1 MEQIADEEIE
11 AGVEA
16 EDEGEVGALHRLG
29 RRVRWALV
37 GQGLAIGAAGVV
49 LAYGMSTF
57 GWLGGTHSAL
67 YLVPWLGILGGL
79 WRGAAG
85 LFSR

>member
-1 MEQIADEEIE
+1 MAIA
-11 AGVEA
+11 AV
-16 EDEGEVGALHRLG
+16 
-29 RRVRWALV
+29 
-37 GQGLAIGAAGVV
+37 GVV
-49 LAYGMSTF
+49 LAYGMDTF
-57 GWLGGTHSAL
+57 GWLGGTQSAL

>member
-1 MEQIADEEIE
+1 
-11 AGVEA
+11 
-16 EDEGEVGALHRLG
+16 
-29 RRVRWALV
+29 
-37 GQGLAIGAAGVV
+37 LAIAAVGVV
-49 LAYGMSTF
+49 LAYGMSAF
-57 GWLGGTHSAL
+57 GWLGGTSSAV